1 MKNNFEKLT
10 LKNVEVLFKNDGD
23 AEFKPSLVI
32 NADDQLVRSKI
43 ASWVERNGV
52 GERGNAGKPQFAE
65 YRPDKTSDEVHYRY
79 SFRITEKTRFNGIN
93 GLGEDD
99 IGRGAIVS
107 LIASPYKY
115 DKFGGGVGRSL
126 NAVKVLSAAENSN
139 DQDMDDLMGES
150 DDEIGS
156 DEEIESDNELDSSAD
171 EQISLEDIPF

>member
-1 MKNNFEKLT
+1 MNNDFEKLK
-10 LKNVEVLFKNDGD
+10 LKNVKVLFKNEGD
-23 AEFKPSLVI
+23 KDFKPSLVI
-32 NADDQLVRSKI
+32 DVDDELVRNKI
-43 ASWVERNGV
+43 ASWVKKNGV

-65 YRPDKTSDEVHYRY
+65 YRPVKDGDEVHYRY
-79 SFRITEKTRFNGIN
+79 SFRITPSTRFDGIN
-93 GLGEDD
+93 GLGESDV
-99 IGRGAIVS
+99 GRGAIVS
-107 LIASPYKY
+107 LVASPFRY